1 MMEVF
6 CEDCGFLKVLNP
18 YEITKTRNEHYECTH
33 PKVAFRGKKYWLSPL
48 RGKIHPGEQNAG
60 NCCEY
65 WGRKGGGC
73 LHPLKRV
80 FWDNKGAMIAVTCK
94 TCDAELGLI
103 AVGDVFGVL
112 DGLVAAGVIEKRYEN
127 R

>member
-1 MMEVF
+1 MEVF
-6 CEDCGFLKVLNP
+6 C
-18 YEITKTRNEHYECTH
+18 
-33 PKVAFRGKKYWLSPL
+33 
-48 RGKIHPGEQNAG
+48 
-60 NCCEY
+60 CEY
-65 WGRKGGGC
+65 WKRKDKGC
-73 LHPLKRV
+73 FHPLKRV
-80 FWDNKGAMIAVTCK
+80 FWDNEGAMIAVTCK